1 MNAILDA
8 YRANTP
14 PALAYRPMTAHDVDA
29 VIATERAL
37 HPFPWTPGNFR
48 DALGAGNACWL
59 AYREDAFAGYG
70 VMLVAAGEAHLLNLG
85 VAPAW
90 QRQGIGRCLL
100 QFLMAE
106 ARKGDAQIM
115 YLEVRPSNRP
125 ALALYA
131 SMGFAEVGRRKRY
144 YPCRDGREDALVMT
158 LPL

>member
-1 MNAILDA
+1 MNAVTDA

-14 PALAYRPMTAHDVDA
+14 PALAYRPMAARDVDA
-29 VIATERAL
+29 VIAIERAVY
-37 HPFPWTPGNFR
+37 PFPWTPGNFR
-48 DALGAGNACWL
+48 DALDAGNACWL
-59 AYREDAFAGYG
+59 AHLEGELAGYG

-100 QFLMAE
+100 QFLIA
-106 ARKGDAQIM
+106 AAKKDGAQIM

-131 SMGFAEVGRRKRY
+131 RLGFTGVGRRKRY
-144 YPCRDGREDALVMT
+144 YPCHDGREDALVMT

>member
-1 MNAILDA
+1 MNALLDA

-14 PALAYRPMTAHDVDA
+14 PALAYRPMAVRDVDA
-29 VIATERAL
+29 VIAIERAVY
-37 HPFPWTPGNFR
+37 PFPWTPGNFR
-48 DALGAGNACWL
+48 DALAAGNACWL
-59 AYREDAFAGYG
+59 AHLDGALAGYG
-70 VMLVAAGEAHLLNLG
+70 VMLAAAGEAHLLNLG

-100 QFLMAE
+100 QFLIAE
-106 ARKGDAQIM
+106 ARKDGAQIM

-131 SMGFAEVGRRKRY
+131 SLGFTEVGRRKRY
-144 YPCRDGREDALVMT
+144 YPCHDGREDALVMT